1 VQVNTPRTE
10 DMTQN
15 QPPHTPNAPPN
26 LTPPSDINPPEY
38 NLPQFSRTLSPPLP
52 PSPSNEAAK
61 RRKILSQS
69 RQDQHTQQAEQ
80 KQDQSMA
87 VDEENTNAVEQRE
100 SPTRGKDNNWQDRT
114 PTRQEPTTRPER
126 GENKDP
132 EEDIFVEV
140 NEAENAKTMARVMN
154 IDESLEDNF
163 HLSPPHPH
171 DKFTKGPMPEI
182 FDEDPA
188 TLLVGVERNQLQ
200 SWLDLP
206 TGKVLARPFDTGVRY
221 KPNHNAIAN
230 ALRTAAKE
238 ITGATKVTVAIPKR
252 DPNLSREDVHKNPK
266 TFLIHDISKKD
277 AETLL
282 KRTVWSS
289 KEITFQ
295 VSSINVKRPD
305 FLFTM
310 KGMTTDNTDH
320 VLACIGETWNDAKTN
335 DFIHKLAKK
344 APNDKEEQN
353 RLSEIIEFLESA
365 AVHYLDIKGE
375 GGQEDPHFNVYADGE
390 AIQNNKT
397 WLELRSFLRNRLYKS
412 NYHGDRK
419 ATEIDYI
426 CSLCHGHDHP
436 RGLCFFP
443 HVPGWNGGGRNPP
456 RPPPTDQHND
466 NEYQN
471 FYTAMRAAPRGRGG
485 NRGRFQSRGRGYGRG
500 GPPTR
505 FPPY

>member
-1 VQVNTPRTE
+1 
-10 DMTQN
+10 MTQN

-38 NLPQFSRTLSPPLP
+38 NLPQFSRTHSPPLL
-52 PSPSNEAAK
+52 PSLSNEAAK

-69 RQDQHTQQAEQ
+69 CQDQHTQQAEQ
-80 KQDQSMA
+80 NQDQSMA
-87 VDEENTNAVEQRE
+87 VDEENANAVEQRE
-100 SPTRGKDNNWQDRT
+100 SLTRGKDNNWQDRT
-114 PTRQEPTTRPER
+114 LTRQEPTTRPEG

-171 DKFTKGPMPEI
+171 NKFTKGPMPEI
-182 FDEDPA
+182 FDKDPA
-188 TLLVGVERNQLQ
+188 TLLVRVERNQLQ

-238 ITGATKVTVAIPKR
+238 ITGVTKVTVAIPKR

-289 KEITFQ
+289 KEIMFQ
-295 VSSINVKRPD
+295 VSSINVKQPD

-320 VLACIGETWNDAKTN
+320 VLACIGETWNDTKTN
-335 DFIHKLAKK
+335 NFIHKLAKK

-365 AVHYLDIKGE
+365 AVHHLDVKGE
-375 GGQEDPHFNVYADGE
+375 GGQEDPHFNVYTDGE
-390 AIQNNKT
+390 VIQNNKT
-397 WLELRSFLRNRLYKS
+397 WLEL
-412 NYHGDRK
+412 
-419 ATEIDYI
+419 
-426 CSLCHGHDHP
+426 
-436 RGLCFFP
+436 
-443 HVPGWNGGGRNPP
+443 
-456 RPPPTDQHND
+456 
-466 NEYQN
+466 
-471 FYTAMRAAPRGRGG
+471 
-485 NRGRFQSRGRGYGRG
+485 
-500 GPPTR
+500 
-505 FPPY
+505 